1 MSFLKKFW
9 NRYREYILYM
19 AFGAGTTAVDL
30 GIYYPLLNLCHVNY
44 QAAQVAAWIGAV
56 IFAYVTNRLWVFESH
71 AHGVHAVF
79 DEAFRFASGRLF
91 SLGVQLLLMYILVDV
106 YGGNENIVRLPVLVL
121 VVIINYVVSKALVFR
136 KGKEEKSDE
145 N

>member
-1 MSFLKKFW
+1 M
-9 NRYREYILYM
+9 
-19 AFGAGTTAVDL
+19 
-30 GIYYPLLNLCHVNY
+30 
-44 QAAQVAAWIGAV
+44 AAWIGAV

-136 KGKEEKSDE
+136 KGEEEKSDE

>member
-1 MSFLKKFW
+1 
-9 NRYREYILYM
+9 
-19 AFGAGTTAVDL
+19 
-30 GIYYPLLNLCHVNY
+30 
-44 QAAQVAAWIGAV
+44 
-56 IFAYVTNRLWVFESH
+56 
-71 AHGVHAVF
+71 
-79 DEAFRFASGRLF
+79 
-91 SLGVQLLLMYILVDV
+91 MYILVDV